1 MADTPVLLERPAPHV
16 VRIRIHRPEARNALN
31 MEVRRLI
38 GAHVTEATADPE
50 VRCVILAGS
59 EKAFAAGADI
69 REMADAD
76 SVEMM
81 RRNSLALWQQIS
93 ACPKPVIAAVRGF
106 ALGGG
111 CELAMH
117 ADIIVA
123 GDTARFGQPEIRIGI
138 IPGGGGTQRLPRAVG
153 KFKAMKMLL
162 TGDLVSAQEA
172 DAMGLVSEVVPDAE
186 VEARA
191 LALATQIS
199 ELPPISARQIKECV
213 LGGQDMSLAS
223 GLMLEAKAIQLAFS
237 THDQKEGMGAFLEK
251 RKASFEGR

>member
-1 MADTPVLLERPAPHV
+1 MSSPVLLERPADHVAV
-16 VRIRIHRPEARNALN
+16 VRINRPDARNALN

-38 GAHVTEATADPE
+38 ADHLAALTDDTS
-50 VRCVILAGS
+50 VRCVILAGG

-69 REMADAD
+69 REMAEAD
-76 SVEMM
+76 PIEMM
-81 RRNSLALWQQIS
+81 KRNAFRLWQQI
-93 ACPKPVIAAVRGF
+93 AICPKPMIAAVRGF

-123 GDTARFGQPEIRIGI
+123 GDSAKFGQPEIRIGI

-162 TGDLVSAQEA
+162 TGDIITAQEA

-191 LALATQIS
+191 LALAVQIAQ
-199 ELPPISARQIKECV
+199 LPPIAARQIKECV
-213 LGGQDMSLAS
+213 LAGQDMSLHSA
-223 GLMLEAKAIQLAFS
+223 LMLEAKSIQLSFASF
-237 THDQKEGMGAFLEK
+237 DQKEGMAAFIEK
-251 RKASFEGR
+251 RKPGFEGR

>member
-1 MADTPVLLERPAPHV
+1 MSNPVVLLEHPADHVAV
-16 VRIRIHRPEARNALN
+16 VRINRPDARNALN
-31 MEVRRLI
+31 MEVRRHI
-38 GAHVTEATADPE
+38 ADHLAAISDDPNI
-50 VRCVILAGS
+50 RCVILAGG

-76 SVEMM
+76 PIEMM
-81 RRNSLALWQQIS
+81 RRNAFRLWQQI
-93 ACPKPVIAAVRGF
+93 ALCPKPMIAAVRGF

-123 GDTARFGQPEIRIGI
+123 GDSAKFGQPEIRIGI

-153 KFKAMKMLL
+153 KFKAMKLLL
-162 TGDLVSAQEA
+162 TGDIITAQEA

-191 LALATQIS
+191 LALAKQIA
-199 ELPPISARQIKECV
+199 ELPPIAARQIKECV
-213 LGGQDMSLAS
+213 LAGQDMSLHSA
-223 GLMLEAKAIQLAFS
+223 LMLEAKSIQLSFA
-237 THDQKEGMGAFLEK
+237 TADQKEGMAAFIEK
-251 RKASFEGR
+251 RKADFQGR

>member
-1 MADTPVLLERPAPHV
+1 
-16 VRIRIHRPEARNALN
+16 
-31 MEVRRLI
+31 MEVRRQI
-38 GAHVTEATADPE
+38 GDHVTALTLDPSI
-50 VRCVILAGS
+50 RCVILAGG

-76 SVEMM
+76 AMEMM
-81 RRNSLALWQQIS
+81 RRNSLRLWQQIS
-93 ACPKPVIAAVRGF
+93 ACPKPMIAAVRGF

-123 GDTARFGQPEIRIGI
+123 GDSAKFGQPEIRIGI

-162 TGDLVSAQEA
+162 TGDLVTAQEA
-172 DAMGLVSEVVPDAE
+172 DAMGLVSEVVPDGE

-191 LALATQIS
+191 LALAVQIS
-199 ELPPISARQIKECV
+199 QLAPIAAQQIKECV
-213 LGGQDMSLAS
+213 LGGQDMALPSA
-223 GLMLEAKAIQLAFS
+223 LMLEAKSIQLSFAS
-237 THDQKEGMGAFLEK
+237 IDQKEGMAAFLEK
-251 RKASFEGR
+251 RKAAFQGR

>member
-1 MADTPVLLERPAPHV
+1 MTDPVLLERPADHVAV
-16 VRIRIHRPEARNALN
+16 VRINRPDARNALN

-38 GAHVTEATADPE
+38 ADHLAALTDDAS
-50 VRCVILAGS
+50 VRCVILAGG

-69 REMADAD
+69 REMAEAD
-76 SVEMM
+76 PIEMM
-81 RRNSLALWQQIS
+81 KRNAFRLWQQI
-93 ACPKPVIAAVRGF
+93 AICPKPMIAAVRGF

-123 GDTARFGQPEIRIGI
+123 GDSAKFGQPEIRIGI
-138 IPGGGGTQRLPRAVG
+138 VPGGGGTQRLPRAVG

-162 TGDLVSAQEA
+162 TGDIITAREA

-191 LALATQIS
+191 LALAVQIAQ
-199 ELPPISARQIKECV
+199 LPSIAARQIKECV
-213 LGGQDMSLAS
+213 LAGQDMSLHSA
-223 GLMLEAKAIQLAFS
+223 LMLEAKSIQLSFASF
-237 THDQKEGMGAFLEK
+237 DQKEGMAAFIEK
-251 RKASFEGR
+251 RKPGFEGR

>member
-1 MADTPVLLERPAPHV
+1 MTDPVLLERPADHVAV
-16 VRIRIHRPEARNALN
+16 VRINRPDARNALN

-38 GAHVTEATADPE
+38 ADHLAALTDDAS
-50 VRCVILAGS
+50 VRCVILAGG

-69 REMADAD
+69 REMAEAD
-76 SVEMM
+76 PIEMM
-81 RRNSLALWQQIS
+81 KRNAFRLWQQI
-93 ACPKPVIAAVRGF
+93 AICPKPMIAAVRGF
-106 ALGGG
+106 ALGGC

-123 GDTARFGQPEIRIGI
+123 GDSAKFGQPEIRIGI

-162 TGDLVSAQEA
+162 TGDIITAQEA

-191 LALATQIS
+191 LALAVQIAQ
-199 ELPPISARQIKECV
+199 LPPIAARQIKECV
-213 LGGQDMSLAS
+213 LAGQDMSLHSA
-223 GLMLEAKAIQLAFS
+223 LMLEAKSIQLSFASF
-237 THDQKEGMGAFLEK
+237 DQKEGMAAFIEK
-251 RKASFEGR
+251 RKPGFEGR

>member
-1 MADTPVLLERPAPHV
+1 MTEPVVLLERPAEHVAV
-16 VRIRIHRPEARNALN
+16 VRINRPDARNALN
-31 MEVRRLI
+31 MEVRRLL
-38 GAHVTEATADPE
+38 GEHVTACGDDPA
-50 VRCVILAGS
+50 VRVVILAGGA
-59 EKAFAAGADI
+59 KAFAAGADI

-76 SVEMM
+76 PIEMM
-81 RRNSLALWQQIS
+81 RRNSLRLWQQIS

-123 GDTARFGQPEIRIGI
+123 GDSAKFGQPEIRIGI

-186 VEARA
+186 VETRA
-191 LALATQIS
+191 LALAAQIAQ
-199 ELPPISARQIKECV
+199 LPPIAARQIKECV
-213 LGGQDMSLAS
+213 LAGQDMALPSAL
-223 GLMLEAKAIQLAFS
+223 LLEAKAIQLSFAS
-237 THDQKEGMGAFLEK
+237 HDQKEGMAAFLDK
-251 RKASFEGR
+251 RKPGFTGR

>member
-1 MADTPVLLERPAPHV
+1 MSDDPVLLEHPADHVAV
-16 VRIRIHRPEARNALN
+16 VRINRPDARNALN
-31 MEVRRLI
+31 MEVRRRI
-38 GAHVTEATADPE
+38 ADHMSALGTDPAI
-50 VRCVILAGS
+50 RCVILAGG

-76 SVEMM
+76 AIEMM
-81 RRNSLALWQQIS
+81 RRGAFRLWQMIA
-93 ACPKPVIAAVRGF
+93 ACPKPMIAAVRGF

-123 GDTARFGQPEIRIGI
+123 GDTAKFGQPEIRIGI

-153 KFKAMKMLL
+153 KFKAMKFLL
-162 TGDLVSAQEA
+162 TGELISAQEA

-191 LALATQIS
+191 LALAVQIAQ
-199 ELPPISARQIKECV
+199 LAPIAAQQIKECV
-213 LGGQDMSLAS
+213 LAGQDMALPSA
-223 GLMLEAKAIQLAFS
+223 LMLEAKAIQLCFAS
-237 THDQKEGMGAFLEK
+237 RDQKEGMAAFIEK
-251 RKASFEGR
+251 RKAAFEGR

>member
-1 MADTPVLLERPAPHV
+1 MTDPVLLERPADHVAV
-16 VRIRIHRPEARNALN
+16 VRINRPDARNALN

-38 GAHVTEATADPE
+38 ADYLAALTDDAS
-50 VRCVILAGS
+50 VRCVILAGG

-69 REMADAD
+69 REMAEAD
-76 SVEMM
+76 PIEMM
-81 RRNSLALWQQIS
+81 KRNAFRLWQQI
-93 ACPKPVIAAVRGF
+93 AICPKPMIAAVRGF

-123 GDTARFGQPEIRIGI
+123 GDSAKFGQPEIRIGI

-162 TGDLVSAQEA
+162 TGDIITAQEA

-191 LALATQIS
+191 LALAVQIAQ
-199 ELPPISARQIKECV
+199 LPPIAARQIKECV
-213 LGGQDMSLAS
+213 LAGQDMSLHSA
-223 GLMLEAKAIQLAFS
+223 LMLEAKSIQLSFASF
-237 THDQKEGMGAFLEK
+237 DQKEGMAAFIEK
-251 RKASFEGR
+251 RKPGFEGR

>member
-1 MADTPVLLERPAPHV
+1 VAV
-16 VRIRIHRPEARNALN
+16 VRINRPDARNALN

-38 GAHVTEATADPE
+38 ADHLAALTDDAS
-50 VRCVILAGS
+50 VRCVILAGG

-69 REMADAD
+69 REMAEAD
-76 SVEMM
+76 PIEMM
-81 RRNSLALWQQIS
+81 KRNAFRLWQAI
-93 ACPKPVIAAVRGF
+93 ALCPKPMIAAVRGF

-123 GDTARFGQPEIRIGI
+123 GDSAKFGQPEIRIGI

-162 TGDLVSAQEA
+162 TGDIITAQEA

-191 LALATQIS
+191 LALAMQIAQ
-199 ELPPISARQIKECV
+199 LPPIAARQIKECV
-213 LGGQDMSLAS
+213 LAGQDTSLHA
-223 GLMLEAKAIQLAFS
+223 GLMLEAKSIQLSFASF
-237 THDQKEGMGAFLEK
+237 DQKEGMAAFIEK
-251 RKASFEGR
+251 RKPGFEGR

>member
-1 MADTPVLLERPAPHV
+1 MTDPVLLERPADHVAV
-16 VRIRIHRPEARNALN
+16 VRINRPDARNALN

-38 GAHVTEATADPE
+38 ADHLAALTDDPS
-50 VRCVILAGS
+50 VRCVILAGG

-69 REMADAD
+69 REMAEAD
-76 SVEMM
+76 PIEMM
-81 RRNSLALWQQIS
+81 KRNAFRLWQQI
-93 ACPKPVIAAVRGF
+93 AICPKPMIAAVRGF

-123 GDTARFGQPEIRIGI
+123 GDSAKFGQPEIRIGI

-213 LGGQDMSLAS
+213 LAGQDMSLAS
-223 GLMLEAKAIQLAFS
+223 ALLLEAKAIQLAFS

-251 RKASFEGR
+251 RKANFEGR

>member
-1 MADTPVLLERPAPHV
+1 MSSPVLLERPADHVAV
-16 VRIRIHRPEARNALN
+16 VRINRPDARNALN

-38 GAHVTEATADPE
+38 ADHLAALTDDAS
-50 VRCVILAGS
+50 VRCVILAGG

-69 REMADAD
+69 REMAEAD
-76 SVEMM
+76 PIEMM
-81 RRNSLALWQQIS
+81 KRNAFRLWQAI
-93 ACPKPVIAAVRGF
+93 ALCPKPMIAAVRGF

-123 GDTARFGQPEIRIGI
+123 GDSAKFGQPEIRIGI

-162 TGDLVSAQEA
+162 TGDIITAQEA

-191 LALATQIS
+191 LVLASQIAQ
-199 ELPPISARQIKECV
+199 LPPIAARQIKECV
-213 LGGQDMSLAS
+213 LAGQDTSLHA
-223 GLMLEAKAIQLAFS
+223 GLMLEAKAIQLSFASF
-237 THDQKEGMGAFLEK
+237 DQKEGMAAFIEK
-251 RKASFEGR
+251 RKPGFEGR

>member
-1 MADTPVLLERPAPHV
+1 MSSPVLLERPADHVAV
-16 VRIRIHRPEARNALN
+16 VRINRPDARNALN

-38 GAHVTEATADPE
+38 ADHLAALTDDAG
-50 VRCVILAGS
+50 VRCVILAGG

-69 REMADAD
+69 REMAEAD
-76 SVEMM
+76 PIEMM
-81 RRNSLALWQQIS
+81 KRNAFRLWQQI
-93 ACPKPVIAAVRGF
+93 AIFPKPLIAAVRGF

-123 GDTARFGQPEIRIGI
+123 GDSAKFGQPEIRIGI

-162 TGDLVSAQEA
+162 TGDVVSAQDA
-172 DAMGLVSEVVPDAE
+172 DAMGLVSEVVPDAD

-191 LALATQIS
+191 LALASQIAQ
-199 ELPPISARQIKECV
+199 LPPIAARQIKECV
-213 LGGQDMSLAS
+213 LAGQDTSLHA
-223 GLMLEAKAIQLAFS
+223 GLMLEAKAIQLSFASF
-237 THDQKEGMGAFLEK
+237 DQKEGMAAFIEK
-251 RKASFEGR
+251 RKPGFEGR

>member
-1 MADTPVLLERPAPHV
+1 MTAPVLLERPADHVAV
-16 VRIRIHRPEARNALN
+16 VRINRPDARNALN

-38 GAHVTEATADPE
+38 ADHLAALTDDAS
-50 VRCVILAGS
+50 VRCVILAGG

-69 REMADAD
+69 REMAEAD
-76 SVEMM
+76 PIEMM
-81 RRNSLALWQQIS
+81 KRNAFRLWQQI
-93 ACPKPVIAAVRGF
+93 AIFPKPVVAAVRGF

-123 GDTARFGQPEIRIGI
+123 GDSAKFGQPEIRIGI

-162 TGDLVSAQEA
+162 TGDIITAQEA

-191 LALATQIS
+191 LALATQIAQ
-199 ELPPISARQIKECV
+199 LAPIAARQIKECV
-213 LGGQDMSLAS
+213 LAGQDTSLHA
-223 GLMLEAKAIQLAFS
+223 GLMLEAKSIQLSFASF
-237 THDQKEGMGAFLEK
+237 DQKEGMAAFIEK
-251 RKASFEGR
+251 RKPGFEGR